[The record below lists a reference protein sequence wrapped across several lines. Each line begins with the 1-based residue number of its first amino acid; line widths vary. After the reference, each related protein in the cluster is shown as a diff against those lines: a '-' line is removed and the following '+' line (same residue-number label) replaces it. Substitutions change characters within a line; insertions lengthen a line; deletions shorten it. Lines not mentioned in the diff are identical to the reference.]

1 MRKYLLIWITYT
13 NFFFVEICASQRD
26 TGTNAAQL
34 LKEFEELKGTEMTVG
49 RFIWKCSTIASLKHI
64 DDAFMR
70 TLPKCKLTT
79 GGIIDFRRFKTPRRD
94 TSWQH
99 LLLAL
104 LEDFEDMDP
113 NYFKQ
118 TINL

>member
-1 MRKYLLIWITYT
+1 M
-13 NFFFVEICASQRD
+13 
-26 TGTNAAQL
+26 
-34 LKEFEELKGTEMTVG
+34 KEFEELKGKEMTVG

-64 DDAFMR
+64 DDDYMR
-70 TLPKCKLTT
+70 TLPKCKLST
-79 GGIIDFRRFKTPRRD
+79 GGIIDLRQFKTFDRD

-104 LEDFEDMDP
+104 LENFENMDP
-113 NYFKQ
+113 NYFNQ